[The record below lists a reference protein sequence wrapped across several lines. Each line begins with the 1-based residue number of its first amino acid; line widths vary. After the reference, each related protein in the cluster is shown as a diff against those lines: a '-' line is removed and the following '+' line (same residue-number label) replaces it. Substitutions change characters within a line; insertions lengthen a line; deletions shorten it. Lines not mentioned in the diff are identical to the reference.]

1 MAQKLDFINEAVSES
16 KDYAADVDTGNKK
29 ERVHHN
35 NDIYYA
41 LRNAGFKPKHP
52 AKQRKEE
59 KKEIKVLDNRLA
71 EE

>member
-1 MAQKLDFINEAVSES
+1 MATRLSFINEAVSES
-16 KDYAADVDTGNKK
+16 ADYAADVDTGKK

-52 AKQRKEE
+52 AKQRKDE
-59 KKEIKVLDNRLA
+59 KKEA
-71 EE
+71 TA